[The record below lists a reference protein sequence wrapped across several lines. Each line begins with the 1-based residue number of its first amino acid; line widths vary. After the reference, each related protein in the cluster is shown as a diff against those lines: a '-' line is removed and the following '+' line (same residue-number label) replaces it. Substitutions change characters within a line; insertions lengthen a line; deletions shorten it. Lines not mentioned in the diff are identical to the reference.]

1 MRADQKRR
9 TERGLKTRR
18 VSQEVERMHYRLCS
32 DLTRHLRHWLRRSQ
46 AKDGADE
53 EYALRHAT
61 VNHLIS
67 KFGVAQ
73 VSNAVSAGCPDGWSV
88 RQTTEEDE
96 MEGWVFVRAG

>member
-18 VSQEVERMHYRLCS
+18 VSQEIERKHYRLCS
-32 DLTRHLRHWLRRSQ
+32 DLTRHLRHWLRRNQ
-46 AKDGADE
+46 PKVGAVE
-53 EYALRHAT
+53 EYTLPHAT

-67 KFGVAQ
+67 KFGIAQ
-73 VSNAVSAGCPDGWSV
+73 VSNAVSAGCPEGWSV
-88 RQTTEEDE
+88 RRATGTDD